1 MHPAE
6 NPRFERLHG
15 RITGRGSEVVVLSHG
30 FGTDQSAWDALRP
43 WFEERYRVVSFDL
56 AGSGPEGHAGYDPRR
71 HTSLYGFAD
80 DLLEIFDE
88 LEIEHCVYVGH
99 SVSGMIGAAAALT
112 RPEAFRRLVMIGAS
126 PRYLNEPGY
135 TGGFEQQDLD
145 ELHDAMA
152 ANFQAWGAGFAPV
165 VVGVSDRTA
174 VHEFSRTLFQMRP
187 DIALAVSR
195 TIFQSDMRQVAS
207 RLDRPTSLIQT
218 RSDVAV
224 PGEVAEWLRGHVDG
238 ATLDVID
245 AVGHLPH
252 MTAPDEVVR
261 ALEQRLG

>member
-1 MHPAE
+1 MRSADRA
-6 NPRFERLHG
+6 RFELLHG
-15 RITGRGSEVVVLSHG
+15 RVSGEGREIAVLSHG

-43 WFEERYRVVSFDL
+43 WFEARYRVVSFDL
-56 AGSGPEGHAGYDPRR
+56 AGSGPDGYAGYDPRR
-71 HTSLYGFAD
+71 HNSLYGFAD

-88 LEIEHCVYVGH
+88 LGIERCVYVGH
-99 SVSGMIGAAAALT
+99 SVSGMIGAAAAVT

-165 VVGVSDRTA
+165 VVGVSDRAA

-187 DIALAVSR
+187 DVALAVSR

-207 RLDRPTSLIQT
+207 RLDRPTNLIQT

-224 PGEVAEWLRGHVDG
+224 PTEVAEWLRGHIDG
-238 ATLDVID
+238 ASLDIVD

-261 ALEQRLG
+261 ALEQRLA